1 MGPFAS
7 LFKSNARKKGSEA
20 VEEAIAGFE
29 DIIQDLNDAL
39 ERASEEFIV
48 ANEIVL
54 QAEAEK
60 KYIGSVMAKGENF
73 LKGLKTLL
81 QS

>member
-1 MGPFAS
+1 MGGDIGSLYQFA
-7 LFKSNARKKGSEA
+7 RGI
-20 VEEAIAGFE
+20 VGFE

-39 ERASEEFIV
+39 EGASEEFIV
-48 ANEIVL
+48 ANEVVL

-60 KYIGSVMAKGENF
+60 KHIGSVMAKGENF
-73 LKGLKTLL
+73 LKSLKTLL